1 MTDIYE
7 EEFMNAF
14 ARLIKETTAEALLV
28 HDAKLEDR
36 IDDLESQASD
46 HEDRIDMLDGLTQ
59 ELREHEDRTLA
70 LETRL
75 SQLDDINNI
84 LDRKIQK
91 LLQTGRIKL
100 YLAAEPPTQ

>member
-36 IDDLESQASD
+36 IDNLESQASD
-46 HEDRIDMLDGLTQ
+46 HEDRIDMLDGFTEEFQ
-59 ELREHEDRTLA
+59 AYEDRILA
-70 LETRL
+70 LETKL

-84 LDRKIQK
+84 LERKIQN
-91 LLQTGRIKL
+91 LLQMGRIKL
-100 YLAAEPPTQ
+100 YLAEAAPIE

>member
-28 HDAKLEDR
+28 HDTKLEDR

-46 HEDRIDMLDGLTQ
+46 LDDRIEVIDGAFAPRTSTIASKSSM
-59 ELREHEDRTLA
+59 EL
-70 LETRL
+70 
-75 SQLDDINNI
+75 S
-84 LDRKIQK
+84 
-91 LLQTGRIKL
+91 
-100 YLAAEPPTQ
+100 PT

>member
-1 MTDIYE
+1 
-7 EEFMNAF
+7 MND
-14 ARLIKETTAEALLV
+14 LIKEEFIHHTERFLSEVAAQALME
-28 HDAKLEDR
+28 HDTNLESR
-36 IDDLESQASD
+36 VDDLESRASD

-84 LDRKIQK
+84 LDRKIQN
-91 LLQTGRIKL
+91 LLQMGRIKL
-100 YLAAEPPTQ
+100 YLAEAAPIE